1 MGQEMAV
8 DFDLNEMPNNIA
20 QRLHNLINA
29 SDFFEIPVYNE
40 VNARPDEYEYSITVV
55 AANSIHTIR
64 TTDTSMPESLRPLV
78 EELTELAKTV

>member
-29 SDFFEIPVYNE
+29 SDFFEIPVC
-40 VNARPDEYEYSITVV
+40 ITVV